1 MMRLNLLGNETK
13 KQIKQKTI
21 ALELINGAIFLAL
34 AIVIATTA
42 MIAAEKCLA
51 HRLNIIG
58 EKESSAEEIRVE
70 NINGKMRQLTQVQD
84 GYVKWSTVLKTVIAL
99 VPEGVKLN
107 SLALDKNSGR
117 LRLAG
122 QANDRADYLNLEN
135 KLGDSILVE
144 KVNAPV
150 SNLLHQNDVAFT
162 LEAFLRLAQ

>member
-135 KLGDSILVE
+135 KLGDSMLVE

>member
-1 MMRLNLLGNETK
+1 MRLNLLGNETK

>member
-1 MMRLNLLGNETK
+1 MTTI

>member
-1 MMRLNLLGNETK
+1 
-13 KQIKQKTI
+13 
-21 ALELINGAIFLAL
+21 
-34 AIVIATTA
+34 
-42 MIAAEKCLA
+42 MILRNFFQRSVPSKA
-51 HRLNIIG
+51 NIIG

>member
-1 MMRLNLLGNETK
+1 MRLNLLGNETK

-135 KLGDSILVE
+135 KLGDSMLVE